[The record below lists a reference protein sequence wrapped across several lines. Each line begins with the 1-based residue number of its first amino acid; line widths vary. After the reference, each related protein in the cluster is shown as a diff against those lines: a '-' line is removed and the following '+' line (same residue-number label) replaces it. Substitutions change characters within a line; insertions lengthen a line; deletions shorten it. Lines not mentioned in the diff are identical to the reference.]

1 MKLKHIVSLIIIFS
15 SLNTYSQYS
24 NSIVLPIMDINSN
37 ARLGGIGDIGVV
49 SSDFYKDAG
58 LFQNPSLISNNSIF
72 SGTGLNLRSIKD
84 SYIEY
89 ACIEGWNGYFA
100 IDSLNAIGFNLS
112 YLNYEDQL
120 ITDELGKPLPD
131 FEPYELFLQFN
142 YSRSFTKT
150 LSAGMGIKYIR
161 SNYAFSELETTINSF
176 SVDLGINY
184 HKKYNLANNSNLT
197 TSSGMA
203 ITNFGPRISNNRDEK
218 AFIPSKILFGL
229 FINPDIE
236 ISHLFR
242 LNIELGYQAEKYLIP
257 SEPVYNTEG
266 EIIEGK
272 DPDITA
278 FNALYQSFYDSPDG
292 FSGELDE
299 IRNKFGSEFR
309 LNFMNTAFIALRHGR
324 IFELESLDGGNY
336 QTFGGGLGLW
346 GFMIDYM
353 YINSDNDF
361 LNNNWAITL
370 SARYNLDGDFFRF

>member
-1 MKLKHIVSLIIIFS
+1 
-15 SLNTYSQYS
+15 
-24 NSIVLPIMDINSN
+24 MDINSN